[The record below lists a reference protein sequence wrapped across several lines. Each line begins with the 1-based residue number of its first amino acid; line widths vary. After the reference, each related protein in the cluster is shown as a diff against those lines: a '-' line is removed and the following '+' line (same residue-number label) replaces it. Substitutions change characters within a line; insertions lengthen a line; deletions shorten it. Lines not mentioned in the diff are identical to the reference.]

1 MRLSLLKHPL
11 AVLRITLKLTQ
22 KEMADICEVS
32 WSTIQAIEHGI
43 LRMSEAVAER
53 LSIKA
58 DVSID
63 WLLKGDPEAPMV
75 SQNGEPY
82 TKRHFEEAQAA
93 LFAPKETKGR
103 VVGEYYAMPEVLGTA
118 FLKLYAIMRK
128 GYRQNRFAW
137 ITYKVH
143 KAIDD
148 LAADTGI
155 DETFGEE
162 VKKVDFSGEST
173 ENFMKAINLIVR
185 THNADLWKRGE
196 KFLKKKPKSAKAKKR
211 K

>member
-1 MRLSLLKHPL
+1 MDSGETRKAGRLRIKITIKRKRQTYMRLSLLKHPL

-82 TKRHFEEAQAA
+82 TKRHFEEA
-93 LFAPKETKGR
+93 
-103 VVGEYYAMPEVLGTA
+103 
-118 FLKLYAIMRK
+118 
-128 GYRQNRFAW
+128 
-137 ITYKVH
+137 
-143 KAIDD
+143 
-148 LAADTGI
+148 
-155 DETFGEE
+155 
-162 VKKVDFSGEST
+162 
-173 ENFMKAINLIVR
+173 
-185 THNADLWKRGE
+185 
-196 KFLKKKPKSAKAKKR
+196 
-211 K
+211 